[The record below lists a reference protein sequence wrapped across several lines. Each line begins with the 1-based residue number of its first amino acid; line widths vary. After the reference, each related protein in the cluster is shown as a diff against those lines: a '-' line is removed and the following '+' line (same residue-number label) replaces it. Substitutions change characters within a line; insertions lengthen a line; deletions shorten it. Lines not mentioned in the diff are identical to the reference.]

1 MILNNKVKE
10 IDNDSLFYLK
20 KLELKKE
27 FRFETHCVNVN
38 RIKYNFLLVDLF
50 DIYF

>member
-27 FRFETHCVNVN
+27 LQLETPC
-38 RIKYNFLLVDLF
+38 FLRVSRDSNPKL
-50 DIYF
+50 